1 MAAWH
6 GGMDVRTHGA
16 WIMESWNHGP
26 WNHGPWAM
34 EALDHGPWT
43 MDRGTLGRGPGYIFT
58 MHGST
63 AAGGVAAV
71 LGGI

>member
-1 MAAWH
+1 MAWRH
-6 GGMDVRTHGA
+6 GRTDARRMDHGT
-16 WIMESWNHGP
+16 MDHGTM
-26 WNHGPWAM
+26 G
-34 EALDHGPWT
+34 HGPWT

-58 MHGST
+58 KHGST

>member
-1 MAAWH
+1 MAWRH
-6 GGMDVRTHGA
+6 GRTDARRMDHGT
-16 WIMESWNHGP
+16 MEP
-26 WNHGPWAM
+26 WTMEPWAM

-43 MDRGTLGRGPGYIFT
+43 MDRGTLGRGPGYMFT
-58 MHGST
+58 KHGST

>member
-1 MAAWH
+1 MAARH
-6 GGMDVRTHGA
+6 DGMDAWTHGA
-16 WIMESWNHGP
+16 WRMDHGTMD
-26 WNHGPWAM
+26 HGTMGHGAM
-34 EALDHGPWT
+34 DHGPWT

-58 MHGST
+58 KHGST